1 MTLQCFDVYISLRVL
16 DYVITLHCIGHCTTG
31 FGFGQKQGQR
41 AWRSGWEGG
50 WASSFGSFTLKL
62 VLLRLLTQ
70 AFNCSC
76 SRFPSTILTRGEG
89 RLLVNGV
96 PVREQRTVK
105 LTLNSVF
112 NILIF

>member
-1 MTLQCFDVYISLRVL
+1 M
-16 DYVITLHCIGHCTTG
+16 G
-31 FGFGQKQGQR
+31 
-41 AWRSGWEGG
+41 SGWEGG

-62 VLLRLLTQ
+62 LLLRLLTQ

-76 SRFPSTILTRGEG
+76 SFRNFNPGEVGGGGWGVGEG

-96 PVREQRTVK
+96 PMREQRTVK
-105 LTLNSVF
+105 LTINSVF

>member
-1 MTLQCFDVYISLRVL
+1 MP

-31 FGFGQKQGQR
+31 FGFGQKKGQT
-41 AWRSGWEGG
+41 AWGSGWEGG

-62 VLLRLLTQ
+62 LLLRLLIQ

-76 SRFPSTILTRGEG
+76 SRFPSAILIRAGVGGWGG

-96 PVREQRTVK
+96 PMREQRTVK
-105 LTLNSVF
+105 LTLNFVTVCLTF
-112 NILIF
+112 